1 METEVGHA
9 VLPKVVVPGS
19 DRKRGRSLRIFIWFA
34 IVAIFGFAF
43 YLVLG
48 VKPAPKKAGGR
59 RGVAGPINIT
69 TATAQKGDIGNY
81 LDSIGT
87 VTPVYTASMFAQ
99 ITGTVTDV
107 HFTEGQEVKKG
118 DPLVDIDSRQYEASL
133 LQSQGALERDQNL
146 LGQAQM
152 DLKRYQ
158 DAWARNAVS
167 KQILDD
173 QDKLV
178 HQDQGSVK
186 NDQGLVNFAQVQVD
200 YCHITAPI
208 SGRVGLRLVDP
219 GNLVTAGSNANSS
232 PLAVITQIHPITVV
246 FTIAEDHLTAVLTQL
261 RKDSKLAVDVY
272 DRADQTKLATGELT
286 ALDNQ
291 IDTTTGTVRVRSTF
305 ANEDGFL
312 FPNQFVNTRLLVETL
327 KDVTLVPTAT
337 IQQNGQTSFVYV
349 IQDEVAHLRDIK
361 VGIADDRLGVT
372 QVEGVEPGEVLANS
386 SFDKLQDGDKITLAS
401 ANAGAHAHGEHGGKA
416 GDSNGGEIEHKGH
429 GAHGGQGGNGP
440 QGQ

>member
-1 METEVGHA
+1 METEVGPS
-9 VLPKVVVPGS
+9 VLPKVVVHGS
-19 DRKRGRSLRIFIWFA
+19 EPKRSFFLRLLIWVA
-34 IVAIFGFAF
+34 LLAIFGFAF
-43 YLVLG
+43 YLVLSP
-48 VKPAPKKAGGR
+48 KEAPKKGGR
-59 RGVAGPINIT
+59 RGVTGPITIN

-81 LDSIGT
+81 LDAIGT

-99 ITGTVTDV
+99 VTGAVTDV
-107 HFTEGQEVKKG
+107 HYTEGQAVNKG

-133 LQSQGALERDQNL
+133 LQAQGALERDENL

-173 QDKLV
+173 EEKLV
-178 HQDQGSVK
+178 HQDQGVVK
-186 NDQGLVNFAQVQVD
+186 NDQGAVKFAQVQVD
-200 YCHITAPI
+200 YCHIVAPI

-219 GNLVTAGSNANSS
+219 GNLVTAGANANSS

-246 FTIAEDHLTAVLTQL
+246 FTIAEDHLGAVLAQL

-305 ANEDGFL
+305 ANEDGSL

-327 KDVTLVPTAT
+327 KGVTLVPTST
-337 IQQNGQTSFVYV
+337 IQQNGQASFVYV
-349 IQDEVAHLRDIK
+349 IQDGVAHLRDVK
-361 VGIADDRLGVT
+361 PGISDDRAGMT
-372 QVEGVEPGEVLANS
+372 QVEGVEPGEVLADS
-386 SFDKLQDGDKITLAS
+386 SFDKLQDNDKVILAS
-401 ANAGAHAHGEHGGKA
+401 ANPAAGHAHGDRAGKGA
-416 GDSNGGEIEHKGH
+416 DGEHKGH
-429 GAHGGQGGNGP
+429 GGHGGTGP